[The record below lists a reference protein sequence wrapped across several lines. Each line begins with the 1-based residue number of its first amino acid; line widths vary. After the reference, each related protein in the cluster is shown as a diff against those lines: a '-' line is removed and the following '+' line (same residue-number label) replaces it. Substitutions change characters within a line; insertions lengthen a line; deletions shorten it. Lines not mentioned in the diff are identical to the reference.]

1 MTVSIIIP
9 TFGDLEVWGPLA
21 ERARVSAESQ
31 TVASEVLC
39 VHGDTLAQAR
49 NRGAARAQGE
59 WLVYLDADDELD
71 AGYVEAMRMG
81 VADLR
86 QPATLGIVDGIEDD
100 GAVVIPA
107 RSLTESNYLVI
118 GTMVP
123 RDLFLHVGGFLDEEI
138 LEDWSLFLRC
148 WLEGATIEAIPEA
161 IYRVHVRPKS
171 RNAEIAHHRVYNEI
185 RQRYLPVAQAR
196 GLV

>member
-1 MTVSIIIP
+1 MTVSIVIP
-9 TFGDLEVWGPLA
+9 TFGDLGVWAPLA
-21 ERARVSAESQ
+21 ERARVSAENQ

-49 NRGAARAQGE
+49 NRGAARAAGE
-59 WLVYLDADDELD
+59 WLVFLDADDELD

-81 VADLR
+81 EADLR
-86 QPATLGIVDGIEDD
+86 QPATLGVVGGVEDD
-100 GAVVIPA
+100 EAVVIPTRPLVDA
-107 RSLTESNYLVI
+107 NFLVI

-123 RDLFLHVGGFLDEEI
+123 KDLFLHVGGFLEEEV

-161 IYRVHVRPKS
+161 IYRVHVRPTS
-171 RNAEIAHHRVYNEI
+171 RNAGATHLRVYNEI